1 MIQSLGII
9 VIGIVI
15 LGMLGYLGR
24 GFFMNADVHLALR
37 IVVGAIGGGVLWLVV
52 RAIKGRL
59 IKVKT
64 EQTKEVE
71 K

>member
-1 MIQSLGII
+1 MQIGVI

-15 LGMLGYLGR
+15 LALLGYLSR
-24 GFFMNADVHLALR
+24 GIFQNADVHLALR